1 MTLNHFNV
9 FPYYIKKLVINY
21 MESIISLLSD
31 IENEAN
37 SIIDNAITKKNALYK
52 EYSNEIAK
60 IDKEYSKKLKIELE
74 KIQSKSDSSVQKEL
88 ENIKKTSDNN
98 IADLENKFKTNHDK
112 YLNTLFNNII
122 DWRTV

>member
-1 MTLNHFNV
+1 
-9 FPYYIKKLVINY
+9 

-60 IDKEYSKKLKIELE
+60 IDKEYSKKLKIEKK